1 MKYLINALKIIGT
14 ILLLFLVV
22 VLAQNI
28 GIVWHALHLHS
39 FKYILHGITYLV
51 VALLLFKLVAN
62 KVYKRNLAYFR
73 ITRFKFIKVC
83 VLLGLLL
90 PIAVTSFY
98 LIFIPGHWVVTD
110 LKSNQEYSAMLIE
123 IFFLGGIVA
132 PIVEEMMF
140 RGFLLKYIEK
150 KTNIYVALGLT
161 SVLFGAIHLV
171 NGKLTGMSL
180 IMLLAAGTAV
190 GLMYGLAA
198 YKFNTVWAS
207 IPLHMFWNM
216 SAVITVTDHNM
227 EYGVFQYIIKANN
240 TFLTGGTYGMDASGI
255 SIIGYITVAVLLIY
269 WRRFYSTEKQK
280 L

>member
-1 MKYLINALKIIGT
+1 MKYLINTLKIIGT
-14 ILLLFLVV
+14 ILLLFVVV

-90 PIAVTSFY
+90 PIVVMSFY

-216 SAVITVTDHNM
+216 SAVITLTDHNM
-227 EYGVFQYIIKANN
+227 EYGVIQYIIKANN

>member
-1 MKYLINALKIIGT
+1 M
-14 ILLLFLVV
+14 
-22 VLAQNI
+22 
-28 GIVWHALHLHS
+28 HLHS

-90 PIAVTSFY
+90 PIVVMSFY

-216 SAVITVTDHNM
+216 SAVITLTDHNM
-227 EYGVFQYIIKANN
+227 EYGVIQYIIKANN

>member
-1 MKYLINALKIIGT
+1 MNYLINTLKMIGT
-14 ILLLFLVV
+14 ILLLFIVV
-22 VLAQNI
+22 VFAQNI

-39 FKYILHGITYLV
+39 FEYVLHGITYLV

-62 KVYKRNLAYFR
+62 KVYKRKLAYFR

-90 PIAVTSFY
+90 PVAVMSFY

-161 SVLFGAIHLV
+161 SVLFGVIHLV
-171 NGKLTGMSL
+171 NGKLTGVSL
-180 IMLLAAGTAV
+180 IMLVAAGTAV

-216 SAVITVTDHNM
+216 SSVITVSDHNM
-227 EYGVFQYIIKANN
+227 EYGVFQYIIKSNN
-240 TFLTGGTYGMDASGI
+240 PFITGGVYGMDASGI
-255 SIIGYITVAVLLIY
+255 SIIGYIAVAVLLIY
-269 WRRFYSTEKQK
+269 WRRFQAIEKQK

>member
-1 MKYLINALKIIGT
+1 
-14 ILLLFLVV
+14 
-22 VLAQNI
+22 
-28 GIVWHALHLHS
+28 
-39 FKYILHGITYLV
+39 
-51 VALLLFKLVAN
+51 
-62 KVYKRNLAYFR
+62 
-73 ITRFKFIKVC
+73 
-83 VLLGLLL
+83 
-90 PIAVTSFY
+90 
-98 LIFIPGHWVVTD
+98 
-110 LKSNQEYSAMLIE
+110 
-123 IFFLGGIVA
+123 
-132 PIVEEMMF
+132 
-140 RGFLLKYIEK
+140 
-150 KTNIYVALGLT
+150 
-161 SVLFGAIHLV
+161 
-171 NGKLTGMSL
+171 
-180 IMLLAAGTAV
+180 MLLAAGTAV

>member
-150 KTNIYVALGLT
+150 KTNIYCAR
-161 SVLFGAIHLV
+161 SDFC
-171 NGKLTGMSL
+171 L
-180 IMLLAAGTAV
+180 IRSNSFSQWKVDRNEFDYVIGSWNS
-190 GLMYGLAA
+190 GRID
-198 YKFNTVWAS
+198 VWTCC
-207 IPLHMFWNM
+207 L
-216 SAVITVTDHNM
+216 
-227 EYGVFQYIIKANN
+227 
-240 TFLTGGTYGMDASGI
+240 
-255 SIIGYITVAVLLIY
+255 
-269 WRRFYSTEKQK
+269 
-280 L
+280 

>member
-1 MKYLINALKIIGT
+1 MKYLINTLKIIGT
-14 ILLLFLVV
+14 ILLLFVVV

-39 FKYILHGITYLV
+39 FEYVLHGITYLV

-90 PIAVTSFY
+90 PIAVMSFY
-98 LIFIPGHWVVTD
+98 LIFIPGHWVVTN

-140 RGFLLKYIEK
+140 RGFLLKYIDK

-207 IPLHMFWNM
+207 IPLHMFWNI

-227 EYGVFQYIIKANN
+227 EYGVFQYIIKTNN